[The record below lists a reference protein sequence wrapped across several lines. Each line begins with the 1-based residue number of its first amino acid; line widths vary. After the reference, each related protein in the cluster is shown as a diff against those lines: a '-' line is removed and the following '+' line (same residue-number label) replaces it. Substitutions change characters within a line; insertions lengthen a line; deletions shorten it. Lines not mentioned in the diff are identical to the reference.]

1 MKNKYCN
8 LPKIHKYS
16 YEVLCCCLYI
26 MTLSIRHP
34 VKIKLIIQ
42 DYNYTSLSV
51 QFSVE
56 DVSKAARL
64 SPVTVK
70 AGQGTTS

>member
-1 MKNKYCN
+1 
-8 LPKIHKYS
+8 
-16 YEVLCCCLYI
+16 

-51 QFSVE
+51 QLSVE